1 MATFPFSILSP
12 RGKAFEGEAESLSLP
27 GADGGFGVLAGHTP
41 MIAAV
46 KPGVTT
52 VQTER
57 GTEHYF
63 TGEGVMEITRN
74 EKVLLVDEA
83 EKVATEEAGRTLLQQ
98 RRERQAKSGT
108 WRH

>member
-1 MATFPFSILSP
+1 MSSFPFSILSP
-12 RGKAFEGEAESLSLP
+12 RGKTFEGEVESLSLP
-27 GADGGFGVLAGHTP
+27 GADGGFGVLSGHTP

-52 VQTER
+52 VRTGQGIEY
-57 GTEHYF
+57 YF
-63 TGEGVMEITRN
+63 TGEGVMEITRE

-83 EKVATEEAGRTLLQQ
+83 EKVADEAAAQALHQK

-108 WRH
+108 WL